1 MTKEDALTMK
11 AVLLYI
17 IKNSSEDK
25 RDVYCIVKTAYYAQ
39 QLHFAKW
46 ALPIFKDKICALPFG
61 PVPSLMYDILKLSRG
76 EVEAKPFLRKN
87 GVDEI
92 AEAIGWEYE
101 SYYTKDE
108 PDMDYLSTSNI
119 ECLNEAIS
127 KVASMSFSEIK
138 NDTHGEEWNRAYFQ
152 SSNKVMDNLNIAR
165 EAHASEEAVEYL
177 QETLDWESVKLWI

>member
-1 MTKEDALTMK
+1 MK

-25 RDVYCIVKTAYYAQ
+25 CDVYCVIKTAYYAQ

-92 AEAIGWEYE
+92 AEAIG
-101 SYYTKDE
+101 
-108 PDMDYLSTSNI
+108 
-119 ECLNEAIS
+119 
-127 KVASMSFSEIK
+127 
-138 NDTHGEEWNRAYFQ
+138 
-152 SSNKVMDNLNIAR
+152 
-165 EAHASEEAVEYL
+165 
-177 QETLDWESVKLWI
+177 

>member
-61 PVPSLMYDILKLSRG
+61 SVPSLMYDILKLSRG
-76 EVEAKPFLRKN
+76 EVEAKAFLRKN
-87 GVDEI
+87 GVDKI
-92 AEAIGWEYE
+92 A
-101 SYYTKDE
+101 
-108 PDMDYLSTSNI
+108 
-119 ECLNEAIS
+119 EAIS
-127 KVASMSFSEIK
+127 KVASMSSSEIK

-177 QETLDWESVKLWI
+177 QTGVHRAEVVRREAGSLPGGSEGEVLIV